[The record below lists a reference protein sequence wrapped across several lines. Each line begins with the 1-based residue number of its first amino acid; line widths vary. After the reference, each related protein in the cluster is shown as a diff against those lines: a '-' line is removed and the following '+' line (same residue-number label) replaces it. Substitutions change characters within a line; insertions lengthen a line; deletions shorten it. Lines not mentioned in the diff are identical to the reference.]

1 MHTFHGHNVVM
12 EVSAMEKNADSPKSA
27 ANIKPCSLKTLRS
40 CEILGQAFLN
50 NNILCPITPYPAL
63 TTPSDA
69 STLLH
74 PKTKTPQTIAPKT
87 TPLFNNTFI
96 NSKFTF

>member
-1 MHTFHGHNVVM
+1 M

-74 PKTKTPQTIAPKT
+74 PKPKPHKPVHQKQHPFSTTLLLTPSSHFDQYPDQC
-87 TPLFNNTFI
+87 
-96 NSKFTF
+96 